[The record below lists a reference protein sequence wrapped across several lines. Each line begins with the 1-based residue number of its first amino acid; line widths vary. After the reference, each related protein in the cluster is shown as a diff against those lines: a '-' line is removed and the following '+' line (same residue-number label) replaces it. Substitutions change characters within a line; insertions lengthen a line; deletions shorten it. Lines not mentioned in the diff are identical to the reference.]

1 MSLARINQT
10 RPALYRSRKRA
21 VRDADKAARVDV
33 EAGSPQRSPL
43 SRHVDALDWASRFC
57 AVNPVA
63 DRLPG
68 GLFVGGWAS
77 NG

>member
-1 MSLARINQT
+1 MSAARINQR
-10 RPALYRSRKRA
+10 RPGLYRRPPVDRPL
-21 VRDADKAARVDV
+21 DDAARLDV
-33 EAGSPQRSPL
+33 EAGSSALSPL
-43 SRHVDALDWASRFC
+43 DRHVDTIDFASRFC

-68 GLFVGGWAS
+68 GLFIGGCAS

>member
-1 MSLARINQT
+1 MSLARINRR
-10 RPALYRSRKRA
+10 RPGLYRRPSGHIPLD
-21 VRDADKAARVDV
+21 DAAQRDV
-33 EAGSPQRSPL
+33 EAGYSEHSPL
-43 SRHVDALDWASRFC
+43 ERHFDTIDFASRFC

-68 GLFVGGWAS
+68 GLFIGGWAS

>member
-1 MSLARINQT
+1 MSAARINRR
-10 RPALYRSRKRA
+10 RPGFYRRPPVDRPL
-21 VRDADKAARVDV
+21 DDAARLDV
-33 EAGSPQRSPL
+33 EAGSLDRSPL
-43 SRHVDALDWASRFC
+43 ERHVDTIDFASRFC

-68 GLFVGGWAS
+68 GLFIGGWPS

>member
-1 MSLARINQT
+1 MTAARINRL
-10 RPALYRSRKRA
+10 RPGLYRSRKLA
-21 VRDADKAARVDV
+21 ARDPDKAARVDV
-33 EAGSPQRSPL
+33 EAGSPRRSPL
-43 SRHVDALDWASRFC
+43 RRHVDVLHQAIGFC

-68 GLFVGGWAS
+68 GLFIRGWAS

>member
-1 MSLARINQT
+1 MSAARINRR
-10 RPALYRSRKRA
+10 RPGLYRRPSVHIPLDDA
-21 VRDADKAARVDV
+21 VRLDV
-33 EAGSPQRSPL
+33 EAGSSEHSPL
-43 SRHVDALDWASRFC
+43 NRHVDTFDFASRFC

-68 GLFVGGWAS
+68 GLFIGGWAS